1 MVNNLRPSTI
11 YINTVKSVNAV
22 NYYLYESYRNE
33 KGQSR
38 SRIVEKLGN
47 VDEIKRKFNV
57 TDVDAWCKEYA
68 KQRTEEAKK
77 ASLKN
82 NRKLTVVFEEGR
94 TSLLTV
100 RSLMQVTLSW
110 ILYTTVSV

>member
-1 MVNNLRPSTI
+1 M

-47 VDEIKRKFNV
+47 VDEIK
-57 TDVDAWCKEYA
+57 
-68 KQRTEEAKK
+68 
-77 ASLKN
+77 KN
-82 NRKLTVVFEEGR
+82 LM
-94 TSLLTV
+94 LLMLMPGV
-100 RSLMQVTLSW
+100 RSTLNRE
-110 ILYTTVSV
+110 LLKLRRPL

>member
-1 MVNNLRPSTI
+1 M

-68 KQRTEEAKK
+68 KQRTAEAKK

-82 NRKLTVVFEEGR
+82 NRKLTVVFEEGKDYCWEQSGSAFNHDLFSEVPR
-94 TSLLTV
+94 
-100 RSLMQVTLSW
+100 LSESFK
-110 ILYTTVSV
+110 TA

>member
-1 MVNNLRPSTI
+1 M

-47 VDEIKRKFNV
+47 VDEIKKNLMLLMLMPGVRSTLNR
-57 TDVDAWCKEYA
+57 EL
-68 KQRTEEAKK
+68 
-77 ASLKN
+77 LKL
-82 NRKLTVVFEEGR
+82 RKL
-94 TSLLTV
+94 L
-100 RSLMQVTLSW
+100 
-110 ILYTTVSV
+110 

>member
-1 MVNNLRPSTI
+1 MCCYSNSNLNRVTI
-11 YINTVKSVNAV
+11 MYINAVKSVNAV

-68 KQRTEEAKK
+68 NREL
-77 ASLKN
+77 LKL
-82 NRKLTVVFEEGR
+82 RRPL
-94 TSLLTV
+94 
-100 RSLMQVTLSW
+100 
-110 ILYTTVSV
+110 